1 MDDPGGDPSGDG
13 GRGLFDAFAWLTYKL
28 FGNSF
33 LVVAG
38 GAVGGM
44 TLFLVT
50 TSVAW
55 NLNAGGWSVVAGLV
69 AIPVGYLLA
78 AGLVRGLTRQREVEP
93 DRPQPPGVPG
103 PATGKPGP
111 SRLDRLVLL
120 GSVALA
126 ILAFVLMAVKIAT
139 PAAPAPSPS
148 PSAALAAGVCLTAH
162 VVPQGVEAPWNGV
175 AIDCAS
181 PHQIEI
187 IGVIAS
193 TATSLPGEG
202 EWQAMS
208 VSDCHAAF
216 LEFVGRPF
224 DWSRDNLVW
233 WAPSSDQWAAG
244 NHDLVCGVYAPSGQT
259 LSGSVKGTGR

>member
-1 MDDPGGDPSGDG
+1 MDDPSGDPAG
-13 GRGLFDAFAWLTYKL
+13 DNGRGLFYAFAWLTHKL

-55 NLNAGGWSVVAGLV
+55 TLNVGGLAVVAGLI
-69 AIPVGYLLA
+69 AIPVGYLLTA
-78 AGLVRGLTRQREVEP
+78 RLVRGLTRQREVE
-93 DRPQPPGVPG
+93 RHRLQPPGVPA
-103 PATGKPGP
+103 PPTSKPGP
-111 SRLDRLVLL
+111 SGVDRLVLL
-120 GSVALA
+120 AGVVLG
-126 ILAFVLMAVKIAT
+126 ILAFVLAVAKVGA

-148 PSAALAAGVCLTAH
+148 PSAALVAGVCLTAN
-162 VVPQGVEAPWNGV
+162 VIPQGVEAPWNGIAV
-175 AIDCAS
+175 DCAS
-181 PHQIEI
+181 PHQIELI
-187 IGVIAS
+187 AVIAS
-193 TATSLPGEG
+193 TATSFPSEG

-208 VSDCHAAF
+208 ASDCHAAF
-216 LEFVGRPF
+216 LEYVGRPF
-224 DWSRDNLVW
+224 DRSRDNLVW
-233 WAPSSDQWAAG
+233 WGPSSDGWSAG